1 MSGGLSA
8 ISVAPPPGVIPSPAP
23 DAAARYSLVV
33 PAMADQAPDL
43 AQRRLLGILTP
54 TELMAEI
61 VAIDGGLDVV
71 L

>member
-8 ISVAPPPGVIPSPAP
+8 IPFAPPPGMIPSHAA
-23 DAAARYSLVV
+23 DAVVRYSL
-33 PAMADQAPDL
+33 AIAATSEQAPDL

-61 VAIDGGLDVV
+61 VAMDGGLDVV
-71 L
+71 R